1 MLMCTCDKG
10 EEDGGGGVGDD
21 APLRGRACVSVRSS
35 SNPQRLSISPPQA
48 SLLRGAREGA
58 RGDARGRNVSLTPKA
73 GLDSLCWLVDS
84 QV

>member
-10 EEDGGGGVGDD
+10 EEDGGGCVGDD
-21 APLRGRACVSVRSS
+21 AQLGGRACVSVRSS

-48 SLLRGAREGA
+48 SLLRGARGDAREG
-58 RGDARGRNVSLTPKA
+58 ARGRNVPLTPKA
-73 GLDSLCWLVDS
+73 GLDSLCCLVDS